1 MYIVLPLS
9 LSSDWNILLNVVNEP
24 NTTEHRIR
32 QSWTCGW
39 GYFEFHCKDVGWDKR
54 KCPWD
59 GLAGSSSGTCET
71 YCCLR
76 PCVQKYLSLHWH
88 PPKLRVQCSIVRALI
103 FLTLNLCFVSE
114 VPWDSEEWF
123 GGLEAF
129 PQGSFYL
136 CHAHRWP
143 PGYPFALYIPRDHW
157 CSLSPWKPMVGARC
171 CVLNYG
177 IEPVQSLHSN
187 SDWKSM
193 ILESKLKK
201 KKKQSD

>member
-123 GGLEAF
+123 GGLKLF
-129 PQGSFYL
+129 L
-136 CHAHRWP
+136 RAHSTFAMHIDDLLATHL
-143 PGYPFALYIPRDHW
+143 PFIYQEIT
-157 CSLSPWKPMVGARC
+157 G
-171 CVLNYG
+171 VL
-177 IEPVQSLHSN
+177 SLHGSQWWEPGVV
-187 SDWKSM
+187 SW
-193 ILESKLKK
+193 ITG
-201 KKKQSD
+201 